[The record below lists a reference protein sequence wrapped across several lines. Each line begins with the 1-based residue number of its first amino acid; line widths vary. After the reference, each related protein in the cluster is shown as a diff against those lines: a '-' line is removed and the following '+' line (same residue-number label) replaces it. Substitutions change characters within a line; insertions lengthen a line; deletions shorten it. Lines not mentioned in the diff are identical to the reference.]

1 MPQTILFV
9 TQAVSSYIA
18 KSAIARAIFTISLNL
33 AINYVTGSLQ
43 NRQSPR
49 PEDVQQTVKGAV
61 QSRYRHYGRV
71 KASGQISFLESKNG
85 ALYKVAYLGEGEFDA
100 IESLWIDDKEVE
112 VNGSDIVTTAPFTDK
127 CKIQYKLGTASQTA
141 YSDLTS
147 TFTEYTTDHKG
158 NGCAHLYARQ
168 YPVGSDQFLKTFP
181 NGINTTYSVVA
192 RCAKVYN
199 PVTEVTEWDDNAA
212 AVILDYM
219 KHADGFNIPA
229 AAFETPQ
236 AVAGWI
242 AAYNKC
248 DEDVDLNAGGTE
260 KRYRIWGSYSLNDER
275 RADVLNRMLACCDGK
290 LILTPDGGVTIEIG
304 EWAEPTVTIDSSI
317 ITGWTDFSNGLEDG
331 LVANTIKSKY
341 LEPDHGYVTAEADS
355 WVNADD
361 VTARGE
367 RATPVD
373 FLMSTSHTQT
383 RRLMKLAYYRTNPQ
397 WIGRFSLN
405 VRGLKVLGKRFA
417 RITYPGFNLDEVFEI
432 RSAGIQ
438 MGEGNLLLG
447 VLIDV
452 FSMPQAAYDWDET
465 TEEGTPP
472 AAENSTTTSTIPD
485 PTGVDVTI
493 DRITVNGLPVPVADV
508 DWDAPS
514 DTALTTEVRFKLTSG
529 ADWQSIPV
537 LRDTTVA
544 RSGVLSDGEEYEF
557 QVRHV
562 SVVGR
567 AGDWSASVEITPTA
581 DETPP
586 SPPTAVSGTGGVGQA
601 TINWTTPN
609 SANFNRSKVY
619 RNTVNTFGSSTLIQ
633 TIYGTKNA
641 AMSYT
646 NTGLSAGTYY
656 YWVTA
661 ENASGVASS
670 AVATGAVVVV

>member
-1 MPQTILFV
+1 MPQVIYPVLAAI
-9 TQAVSSYIA
+9 QATAAYIA
-18 KSAIARAIFTISLNL
+18 SAGFFTRL
-33 AINYVTGSLQ
+33 AITVALNVAAGAISS
-43 NRQSPR
+43 RGGPK
-49 PEDVQQTVKGAV
+49 PEDVQQTVKSAIP
-61 QSRYRHYGRV
+61 SRYRHYGRV
-71 KASGQISFLESKNG
+71 KASGQLAFMESKNG
-85 ALYKVAYLGEGEFDA
+85 ALYKVVYLGEGEFDA
-100 IESLWIDDKEVE
+100 IESLWIDDKEVS
-112 VNGSDIVTTAPFTDK
+112 VDGSGIVTTSPFTSK

-147 TFTEYTTDHKG
+147 AFTEYTTDHKG

-168 YPVGSDQFLKTFP
+168 YPVGSDQYLKTFP

-199 PVTEVTEWDDNAA
+199 PVTETTEWDDNAA

-290 LILTPDGGVTIEIG
+290 LVLTPDGGVTIEIG
-304 EWAEPTVTIDSSI
+304 EWVEPTVTIDSSI

-341 LEPDHGYVTAEADS
+341 LEPNHGYVTAEADP
-355 WVNADD
+355 WVNAAD

-373 FLMSTSHTQT
+373 FLMSPSHTQT
-383 RRLMKLAYYRTNPQ
+383 RRLMKLAYYRANPQ

-405 VRGLKVLGKRFA
+405 VRGLKVLGKRFV

-472 AAENSTTTSTIPD
+472 AADNSTTTSAIPD

-493 DRITVNGLPVPVADV
+493 ARITVNGLPVPVADV

-514 DTALTTEVRFKLTSG
+514 DTALTTEVRFKLTAG
-529 ADWQSIPV
+529 TDWQSIPV
-537 LRDTTVA
+537 LRDATVA

-581 DETPP
+581 DVTAP
-586 SPPTAVSGTGGVGQA
+586 SSPSSVSGSGGVGEA

-609 SANFNRSKVY
+609 SVNFNRSKVY
-619 RNTVNTFGSSTLIQ
+619 RNTVNTFGSSTLVQ

-641 AMSYT
+641 AMGYT
-646 NTGLSAGTYY
+646 DTGLSAGTYY

-670 AVATGAVVVV
+670 AVATGAVTVT